1 MKAVRFDAF
10 CGPIAL
16 ADVAEPE
23 CPADGVIVEV
33 GACGV
38 CRSDW
43 HGWKGSVSRI
53 APPHVPG
60 HEFAGVIAE
69 TGRDCRRFRKGMRV
83 TAPFILACGQCPDC
97 VGGDAT
103 VCAHQHVAG
112 FSSWGAYAERVAV
125 PRADFNLV
133 ELPGE
138 MDFATAAGM
147 GCRVTTAWRAVVDR
161 ARLAPGEWIA
171 VHGCGGVGLS
181 AVMIGAALG
190 ARVLAVDI
198 NPGAL
203 EMARKMGANHTLNAE
218 GLNDVGGAVREITGG
233 GAQVSVEALG
243 ITATFE
249 NSLRGLAPLG
259 RHVQIGMPSGSHAT
273 PALPLYE
280 LIYARQL
287 QILGTRGLAASR
299 FPALFAAIQAG
310 RMDPSKLVTRS
321 IGLEEAPAAIV
332 EMDGFSR
339 VGVTVIDRFQGVSQG
354 S

>member
-1 MKAVRFDAF
+1 MRAIQFDTF
-10 CGPIAL
+10 SGPMVL

-23 CPADGVIVEV
+23 CPADGVILEV

-43 HGWKGSVSRI
+43 HGWKGAVARI
-53 APPHVPG
+53 KPPHVPG
-60 HEFAGVIAE
+60 HEFAGVIVE
-69 TGRDCRRFRKGMRV
+69 TGPDCRRFRKGMRV
-83 TAPFILACGQCPDC
+83 TAPFILACGECPDC
-97 VGGDAT
+97 LGGDAT
-103 VCAHQHVAG
+103 VCAHQHVVG

-125 PRADFNLV
+125 RRADFNLV
-133 ELPGE
+133 ALPEE

-161 ARLAPGEWIA
+161 AKLAPGEWMA

-190 ARVLAVDI
+190 AQVLAIDV

-203 EMARKMGANHTLNAE
+203 AMAEEMGATHMLNAE
-218 GLNDVGGAVREITGG
+218 GVNDVGAAVHEITGG

-273 PALPLYE
+273 PTLPLYE
-280 LIYARQL
+280 LIYSRQL
-287 QILGTRGLAASR
+287 QIIGTRGLAASR
-299 FPALFAAIQAG
+299 FPALFAAVQAG
-310 RMDPSKLVTRS
+310 RMDPRRLVTQR
-321 IGLEEAPAAIV
+321 IALAEAPAAIA
-332 EMDGFSR
+332 EMDGYGR
-339 VGVTVIDRFQGVSQG
+339 VGVTVIDRF
-354 S
+354 